1 MSSIIVGKLQESICD
16 SNGIV
21 LCLDYSGGN
30 WNCDKCQN
38 SVKIHNKLWHLCFKF
53 VFISY

>member
-1 MSSIIVGKLQESICD
+1 MAVDFVTLLEDKQDARL
-16 SNGIV
+16 
-21 LCLDYSGGN
+21 GGV
-30 WNCDKCQN
+30 DKCQN